1 MTDEELIQNYYR
13 GDQGALGVIF
23 ERHKDG
29 VFNFS
34 YRTLLNR
41 ADAEDVTSE
50 VFSRLCAPHGQ
61 FSPTA
66 RFKTWL
72 YTITR
77 NACVDKIRGRQR
89 FGSMWFQK
97 RETGEAVQMD
107 FPSQEDGPS
116 QNLQNKEAGQYIQAA
131 IEQLPTDQREALVLR
146 EFEGLSY
153 EDIAGILR
161 CSLANVKILI
171 YRARTQ
177 LKSTIPSFIKEGR

>member
-1 MTDEELIQNYYR
+1 MTDEELIQNYYQ
-13 GDQGALGVIF
+13 GDREALGVIF

-29 VFNFS
+29 VFNFA

-50 VFSRLCAPHGQ
+50 VFSRLCTTHGK

-89 FGSMWFQK
+89 WGSMWFQK
-97 RETGEAVQMD
+97 KETGETVPMD
-107 FPSQEDGPS
+107 FPSLEDGPS
-116 QNLQNKEAGQYIQAA
+116 QDLQNKEVGLHIRAA
-131 IEQLPTDQREALVLR
+131 IEQLPSDQREALVLR

-153 EDIAGILR
+153 EEIAGILE

-171 YRARTQ
+171 YRARTH
-177 LKSTIPSFIKEGR
+177 LKTAIPSFIKEGQ